1 MSPSFYDGTV
11 YAGSLDWH
19 LYAIDAATGQEDW
32 RFKTKGA
39 VRGSPAISGG
49 VAYFGSDDLNLYAVD
64 AKTGVERWRFR
75 SHWPIRASP
84 VVSNDTVV
92 FQRGYVY
99 GLDAGTG
106 EEKWSISAP
115 QGISAQPIISR
126 GNGLL
131 YLTSWIG
138 VYALDVES
146 GTPWWSVDVEG
157 QPSGFLTVE
166 DGMLYAVIRDR
177 SGGAYLLAL
186 E

>member
-1 MSPSFYDGTV
+1 M
-11 YAGSLDWH
+11 
-19 LYAIDAATGQEDW
+19 
-32 RFKTKGA
+32 
-39 VRGSPAISGG
+39 RGSPAISGG

-75 SHWPIRASP
+75 SHWPLRASP

-92 FQRGYVY
+92 FQRGYVH
-99 GLDAGTG
+99 GIDAGTG
-106 EEKWSISAP
+106 EEKWRISAP

-126 GNGLL
+126 GNGLF

-146 GTPWWSVDVEG
+146 GTLWWSADVEG
-157 QPSGFLTVE
+157 QPSGFLTIE
-166 DGMLYAVIRDR
+166 DSALYAVIRHR